1 MAASTMYSGKTTGS
15 GGSIPLNQNGSVNIN
30 ALINGMVSRDIWA
43 YYYTLKIAASTTY
56 AAQYNLFN
64 AASGSPD
71 PYPLSGSPV
80 LTHVETNMPST
91 CNNGFSAPR
100 DLIMD
105 QIGFYFLSSGCG
117 ATNQGVGTFASVSD
131 MLAFCQYS
139 YFEFKIIDKIF
150 SEGFLEL
157 QPPGVGFTGMSTQQQ
172 VGVWTLG
179 LVNPHSVNRMN
190 NFAKYLA
197 PLMPWSLNIYF
208 PSGSGPAGVSA
219 ATLSTTAGGNGLWLK
234 AFLKGLTDRA
244 VQ

>member
-1 MAASTMYSGKTTGS
+1 MTTSTMYQGRMTAQGT
-15 GGSIPLNQNGSVNIN
+15 PVPTLANGSVNIQSLVN
-30 ALINGMVSRDIWA
+30 NMVSRDIWA
-43 YYYTLKIAASTTY
+43 YYYTLKLAPGSTF

-71 PYPLSGSPV
+71 PYPLSGTPV

-91 CNNGFSAPR
+91 CTNGFSGLR
-100 DLIMD
+100 DLIMN
-105 QIGFYFLSSGCG
+105 QIGFYFLSAGCG
-117 ATNQGVGTFASVSD
+117 VSGSGIGTFADVSD

-157 QPPGVGFTGMSTQQQ
+157 QPPGIGFTGMSNQQET
-172 VGVWTLG
+172 GVWTLG
-179 LVNPHSVNRMN
+179 LASPHAVNTLNSY
-190 NFAKYLA
+190 AKYLA
-197 PLMPWSLNIYF
+197 PLMPWSLNIFF
-208 PSGSGPAGVSA
+208 PSGSGPAGA
-219 ATLSTTAGGNGLWLK
+219 AGVMLTQAAGGNGLWLK